1 VRVSEF
7 DDSLQPIL
15 SGEKR
20 TWTFC
25 QRTVADLN
33 YLLRCPHLEMRGFL
47 LKREGRLGGYFIIGK
62 SDWEAR
68 LLDFV
73 VDSEDVN
80 DWKHAC
86 ATTTNAALL
95 DPEVCRI
102 RVLSTVPVL
111 SQALRWSG
119 YWCQYK
125 EPIALHDP
133 ANVLG
138 QAFPVSFQ
146 LFDGDS
152 GY

>member
-1 VRVSEF
+1 M
-7 DDSLQPIL
+7 
-15 SGEKR
+15 
-20 TWTFC
+20 
-25 QRTVADLN
+25 TV
-33 YLLRCPHLEMRGFL
+33 
-47 LKREGRLGGYFIIGK
+47 LKREGRLGGYFIMGT
-62 SDWEAR
+62 SGWEGR

-80 DWKHAC
+80 DWRHAS
-86 ATTTNAALL
+86 AVAANAALH

-111 SQALRWSG
+111 SQALTRSG
-119 YWCQYK
+119 YWRQYK

-133 ANVLG
+133 ADVLG

>member
-1 VRVSEF
+1 
-7 DDSLQPIL
+7 
-15 SGEKR
+15 
-20 TWTFC
+20 
-25 QRTVADLN
+25 
-33 YLLRCPHLEMRGFL
+33 MRGFL

-62 SDWEAR
+62 SGWEAR

-80 DWKHAC
+80 DWKRAC
-86 ATTTNAALL
+86 AVATNAALL

-102 RVLSTVPVL
+102 RILSTVPIL
-111 SQALRWSG
+111 SQALAWNG

-125 EPIALHDP
+125 EPIVIHDP
-133 ANVLG
+133 SNALDG
-138 QAFPVSFQ
+138 AFPVSFQ